1 MVCLSLFQLSCVK
14 NGACVSSEALKT
26 LKRCV
31 IYTYAP
37 SVPPESNIAIPLTH
51 TPHIHSYAAWHTQIS
66 RKSHITP
73 CGSDMANARSTL
85 QMATLYADP
94 VLITTV
100 PFTPNKTFA
109 PEAVCQQSVSYFSVL
124 FPISYNHTREQ
135 PTIFYSR
142 KLIERSASSTWPLL
156 DYADGL
162 NKLFLFVLTNFILYK
177 CFTAT
182 CYNLKLNSCNS

>member
-1 MVCLSLFQLSCVK
+1 VVCLSLFQLSCVK

-31 IYTYAP
+31 IYTYAS

-142 KLIERSASSTWPLL
+142 KLIEAHRLL
-156 DYADGL
+156 D
-162 NKLFLFVLTNFILYK
+162 LFSTTPMVLT
-177 CFTAT
+177 
-182 CYNLKLNSCNS
+182 SCSYLS

>member
-31 IYTYAP
+31 IYTYAS